1 MFIYICN
8 YTNVRLQLEKYFMK
22 ERYQYSAKLKMKV

>member
-1 MFIYICN
+1 MYIHVCN

-22 ERYQYSAKLKMKV
+22 ERYLVPLLNLK